1 MYLNN
6 LNAEFSNESYFA
18 KKSVVTL
25 RNLTEH
31 AQNGGQTFVKQ
42 AFLFS
47 KFRTNLTI
55 FFENEK
61 IPSKWIKIIEK
72 RIRWLK
78 KVIFYTFLAIQMY
91 FETFEIAEF
100 S

>member
-1 MYLNN
+1 MQSFQMSPILQ
-6 LNAEFSNESYFA
+6 
-18 KKSVVTL
+18 KKSFVTL

-31 AQNGGQTFVKQ
+31 AQNGGQTFGKQ
-42 AFLFS
+42 AFLLS
-47 KFRTNLTI
+47 KFCTNLTI